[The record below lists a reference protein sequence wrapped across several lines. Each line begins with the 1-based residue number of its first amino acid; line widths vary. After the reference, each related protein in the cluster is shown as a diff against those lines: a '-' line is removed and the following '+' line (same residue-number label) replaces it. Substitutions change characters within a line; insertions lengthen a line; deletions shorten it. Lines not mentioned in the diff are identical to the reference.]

1 MKNIR
6 KISTYTPTWIEINLG
21 AIRHNLS
28 QVRKLISSDTAILAP
43 VKANAYG
50 HGILEVS
57 KVLACS
63 GVDYLGVSTID
74 EALLLSRNGFK
85 KTPIL
90 MLGSVLTQAAGLIVE
105 NNITQTIGDIGL
117 ASAINSCAKK
127 QGKRAKVHVK
137 VDTGM
142 GRIGVWHKDAL
153 RLITALSGMENIQI
167 EGIFSH
173 FSSSDENK
181 IITHKQ
187 TEDLLSLVREIEA
200 LGINIRYKHIAN
212 SMAVI
217 DYENS
222 HMNLIR
228 PGLVLYGLWPRQS
241 LSNSRIRLKPAL
253 SLKSS
258 VVFLKDVPPGRGIS
272 YGHTHKTK
280 KHTTIATIP
289 IGYGD
294 GLNRRLSN
302 KGHVIIRGKK
312 APIVGRVCMDQIM
325 VDTGH
330 IKSVQSGDI
339 VTVIG
344 RHGKETITVEEIA
357 CFCDTIPYEVICWL
371 DKRVPRIYKPE
382 PGDVSLGDRLQS

>member
-312 APIVGRVCMDQIM
+312 APIVGRVCMNQIM